1 MKNGTQ
7 LSNVN
12 LHTHITYTTKVICKA
27 FVDQTSPFCLGLIIA
42 FNSLL
47 ISHPNKLAEVAHH
60 KELETPT
67 NKFFMY
73 ISFRSYL
80 P

>member
-27 FVDQTSPFCLGLIIA
+27 FVDQTSPFCFGLIIA
-42 FNSLL
+42 LNGLL
-47 ISHPNKLAEVAHH
+47 ISHPNKLA
-60 KELETPT
+60 
-67 NKFFMY
+67 
-73 ISFRSYL
+73 
-80 P
+80 

>member
-1 MKNGTQ
+1 MELNYH
-7 LSNVN
+7 
-12 LHTHITYTTKVICKA
+12 LHTHITYTTKVVCKA
-27 FVDQTSPFCLGLIIA
+27 FVDQTSPFCLGLIIVL
-42 FNSLL
+42 NGLL
-47 ISHPNKLAEVAHH
+47 ISHPKKLIKLAHH

-67 NKFFMY
+67 INFLMY